1 MKHVVLIKHAPPPI
15 MATGVKFSVST
26 E

>member
-1 MKHVVLIKHAPPPI
+1 MKHVVLIKHAPSPI
-15 MATGVKFSVST
+15 MATGVKFSVSM